1 MAASSSTE
9 ERPCRIVTAAA
20 IIMVAA
26 FSGFVDGRIAGLQE
40 FGVGLA
46 VAIFADATIVVRC
59 SCRR

>member
-1 MAASSSTE
+1 
-9 ERPCRIVTAAA
+9 
-20 IIMVAA
+20 MVAA